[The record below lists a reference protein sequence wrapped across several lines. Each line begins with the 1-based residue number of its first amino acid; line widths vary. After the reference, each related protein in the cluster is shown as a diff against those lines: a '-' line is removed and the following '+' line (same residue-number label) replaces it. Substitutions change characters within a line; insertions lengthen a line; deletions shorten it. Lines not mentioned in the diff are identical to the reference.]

1 MQILFLGTGAADYDA
16 RHRDLLGYRRNASAL
31 VDGALLIDPGPCV
44 FDALETF
51 DVRAEDIRYVINTH
65 PHSDHF
71 NKETLAAL
79 EALGAEFIPFSAGE
93 VKTVGG
99 YEITATAAN
108 HATAISAVHFIID
121 DGEKKLFYGLDS
133 AWLLY
138 DEVQKIIENKID
150 LAVLDATIGF
160 VEGDYR
166 IFEHNNLNMVIE
178 MKKTLA
184 PYVRRFAISHMA
196 RTLHTDH
203 ETLVRDMKAHGIEVA
218 CDGLVLDI

>member
-1 MQILFLGTGAADYDA
+1 MKLLFLGTGAADYDA
-16 RHRDLLGYRRNASAL
+16 SHRDLPGYRRNASAL

-44 FDALETF
+44 FDALATF
-51 DVRAEDIRYVINTH
+51 GVVAEGIRYVINTH

-71 NKETLAAL
+71 NKETLSAL
-79 EALGAEFIPFSAGE
+79 EAKGAQFVTFADGE
-93 VKTVGG
+93 TKRIGK
-99 YEITATAAN
+99 YEITALAAN
-108 HATAISAVHFIID
+108 HSIGTQHFIID

-138 DEVQKIIENKID
+138 EEVQKIIEKKID

-160 VEGDYR
+160 VAGDYR
-166 IFEHNNLNMVIE
+166 IFEHCNLPMIIE

-184 PYVRRFAISHMA
+184 PHVRRFAISHMA

-203 ETLVRDMKAHGIEVA
+203 ETLVRDMKPHGIEVA
-218 CDGLVLDI
+218 FDGLECEI